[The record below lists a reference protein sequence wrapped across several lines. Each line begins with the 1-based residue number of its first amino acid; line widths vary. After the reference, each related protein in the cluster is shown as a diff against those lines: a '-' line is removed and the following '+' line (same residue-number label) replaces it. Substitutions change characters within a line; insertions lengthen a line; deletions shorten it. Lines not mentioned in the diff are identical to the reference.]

1 MLYIRASGLT
11 TRERNENTGEKNR
24 GVQSFL

>member
-1 MLYIRASGLT
+1 MLYIRASGLP
-11 TRERNENTGEKNR
+11 TRERNENIGEKNR